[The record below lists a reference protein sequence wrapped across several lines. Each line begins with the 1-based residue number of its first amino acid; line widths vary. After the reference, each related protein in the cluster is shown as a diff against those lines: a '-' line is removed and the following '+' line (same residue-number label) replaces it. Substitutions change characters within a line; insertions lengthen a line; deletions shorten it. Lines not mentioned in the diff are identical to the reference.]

1 MEAASDKPA
10 RIRTPSSH
18 RITATVLVVLGTI
31 VTFLA
36 IAAIWVN
43 RQALDTDN
51 WTDAS
56 SQMLENKAIRTALS
70 GFLVD
75 QLYANV
81 DVAGEI
87 RSALPP
93 RAQPLAA
100 PAAGA
105 VRDLAERASNELLQ
119 RPRVQALWEQANRT
133 AHERFLQTVKGG
145 GPAVSTANGVV
156 TIDLATM
163 LQQLANRTGVGG
175 DVASKIPPGSAQI
188 TVLRSNQL
196 SFAQDLI
203 NALRPLAIFFV
214 ALALALYAGAIALS
228 HGRRRETLRAAGFG
242 FIVAGVLALL
252 VRSVGGGAV
261 VGALA
266 KTEAARPPVE
276 SVWQIG
282 TSLLVEAATAAI
294 LYGVFTVVGTWLAG
308 PTRAATG
315 SRRGLAPYLR
325 DPRWAWGGAVAIILL
340 IIAWGPTP
348 GTRHF
353 VPMLVLTGLFAL
365 GVEALRRQTAR
376 EFPDAVMPDHGA
388 ALEAAWGRVRGT
400 RSKAPAAATVPAS
413 PQGREA
419 TSIDDADMLV
429 RLERLAN
436 LHDRGALTDAEFAD
450 QKQELLTAH

>member
-1 MEAASDKPA
+1 MTSRRRRSSYWRSEMEGASDKPA
-10 RIRTPSSH
+10 AIRTRSSH
-18 RITATVLVVLGTI
+18 RITASVLVVVGTI
-31 VTFLA
+31 ATFLA

-119 RPRVQALWEQANRT
+119 RPRVQALWEQANRR

-156 TIDLATM
+156 AIDLATM
-163 LQQLANRTGVGG
+163 LQQLANRTGGGG

-214 ALALALYAGAIALS
+214 ALALALYGGAIGLAR
-228 HGRRRETLRAAGFG
+228 GRRRETLRAAGFG
-242 FIVAGVLALL
+242 FIVAGFLALL
-252 VRSVGGGAV
+252 VRSVGGG
-261 VGALA
+261 
-266 KTEAARPPVE
+266 
-276 SVWQIG
+276 
-282 TSLLVEAATAAI
+282 
-294 LYGVFTVVGTWLAG
+294 
-308 PTRAATG
+308 
-315 SRRGLAPYLR
+315 
-325 DPRWAWGGAVAIILL
+325 
-340 IIAWGPTP
+340 
-348 GTRHF
+348 
-353 VPMLVLTGLFAL
+353 
-365 GVEALRRQTAR
+365 
-376 EFPDAVMPDHGA
+376 
-388 ALEAAWGRVRGT
+388 
-400 RSKAPAAATVPAS
+400 
-413 PQGREA
+413 
-419 TSIDDADMLV
+419 
-429 RLERLAN
+429 
-436 LHDRGALTDAEFAD
+436 
-450 QKQELLTAH
+450 